1 MKTYGLIGKKLSHS
15 FSQTYFDEKFES
27 LGIEAKYFLFE
38 VGDVSEVKEIIRSHP
53 ELVGLNVTI
62 PYKEDIL
69 SIVDEVD
76 PVAQAV
82 GSVNT
87 LKIYRAGEEPLVHAF
102 NTDVIGF
109 EKTLSPLTEDRNSL
123 SALVL
128 GTGGAAKAVVYV
140 LQKLRIPFRCVSR
153 NPVENQLGYSDLT
166 EELILE
172 HGLIINTTPV
182 GMYPQADVAPEIPY
196 SFLTRDHILYDLIY
210 NPAETIFLRK
220 GREKGCV
227 TMNGQRMLELQADAS
242 WEIWKD

>member
-1 MKTYGLIGKKLSHS
+1 MKTYGLIGKKLTHS
-15 FSQTYFDEKFES
+15 FSQAYFDEKFES

-62 PYKEDIL
+62 PFKEDIL
-69 SIVDEVD
+69 SIADNVD
-76 PVAQAV
+76 PEARAI
-82 GSVNT
+82 GAVNT
-87 LKIYRAGEEPLVHAF
+87 LSIKREGEEATIYAS
-102 NTDVIGF
+102 NTDMVGF
-109 EKTLSPLTEDRNSL
+109 EKTLRPLIKDRRNI

-166 EELILE
+166 EDLIME
-172 HGLIINTTPV
+172 HSLIINTTPV
-182 GMYPQADVAPEIPY
+182 GMYPQADVAPVIPY
-196 SFLTRDHILYDLIY
+196 SFLTRDHVLYDLIY

-227 TMNGQRMLELQADAS
+227 TINGQRMLELQADAS
-242 WEIWKD
+242 WEIWQK